1 MSSMPKC
8 YSLGCSLVPVFK
20 CSCEDISF
28 TCQKH
33 CFVHMQGLCG
43 GKLEPFIVV
52 DGPKSVHKPPPVP
65 QKHSEIS
72 KRLEPVPMCELITT
86 LFPGESAVY
95 QCSMCG
101 KLVPKSQIPDHICER
116 NEICVLNI
124 SFQRQCYNKYSCSVC
139 NLSVHSAFLYPHADL
154 HNSPNMGGVSPE
166 EITKITSTI
175 IQNDGKPSARSV
187 ESNNKLEKDSKQS
200 KATPVSKII
209 SNSLKPAGKKN
220 LACLTSPLDSK
231 SLPVKRGRVIELESD
246 E

>member
-1 MSSMPKC
+1 MPMC

-52 DGPKSVHKPPPVP
+52 EGAKPVQKAPPVP
-65 QKHSEIS
+65 QKHTETSR
-72 KRLEPVPMCELITT
+72 RLDPVPMCELITT

-101 KLVPKSQIPDHICER
+101 KLVPKSLVTDHVCER

-124 SFQRQCYNKYSCSVC
+124 NFQRQCYNKYSCSVC
-139 NLSVHSAFLYPHADL
+139 KLIVHSAFLYSHADL
-154 HNSPNMGGVSPE
+154 HNNPNMGSVSPE
-166 EITKITSTI
+166 EITKIASLI
-175 IQNDGKPSARSV
+175 IQNDIKPPTRRG
-187 ESNNKLEKDSKQS
+187 ESPNKPEKESKQS
-200 KATPVSKII
+200 KISSVSKSIV
-209 SNSLKPAGKKN
+209 NSLKSGGKKN
-220 LACLTSPLDSK
+220 LPCLTSPLDSK
-231 SLPVKRGRVIELESD
+231 SLPAKRARAVDVDSD
-246 E
+246 S